1 MNPDSLMIRS
11 ANLLGTALKDGSGR
25 KLGTIREVFFER
37 DTGHARFVI
46 VELGG
51 LLKAAGKYYPVPW
64 RTLKFDEKTSG
75 YLADLT
81 KDKLKGG
88 PAYDRDQLNDT
99 AYAWSEQTERYY
111 NVDPI

>member
-25 KLGTIREVFFER
+25 KLGTIREVFLER

-51 LLKAAGKYYPVPW
+51 LLRAAGKYYPVPW
-64 RTLKFDEKTSG
+64 RTLKFDEKTSE

-111 NVDPI
+111 SVDPI